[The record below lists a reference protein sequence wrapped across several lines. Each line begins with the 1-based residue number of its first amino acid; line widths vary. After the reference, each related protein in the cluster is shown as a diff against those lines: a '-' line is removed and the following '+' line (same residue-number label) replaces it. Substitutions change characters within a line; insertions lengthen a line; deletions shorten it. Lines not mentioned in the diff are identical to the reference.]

1 MAVTR
6 TVDKAGAF
14 ADYRLDFPALNR
26 SWRSLAYLDSAASA
40 QKPQAVIDA
49 MSGLM
54 ASHYANIHRG
64 LYEYSQETTSAFE
77 LARKKIASFVG
88 VKNSDEIIFT
98 GNATGAINLVAQSWG
113 RANLKEGDEI
123 ILTGME
129 HHANIV
135 PWQLLRDQIGIVI
148 KTVPVNE
155 DGQLDLDAF
164 KTLLTPRTK
173 LVGVTHVSNAL
184 GTVNNLKEIKS
195 LISKVNSE
203 IKLIVDGSQAV
214 VHRPVNIE
222 DIDCDFYVFTGHKLY
237 GPTGIGVLWGRY
249 ELLERMPPYQGGGD
263 MVERVTFEK
272 TTFKPPPAR
281 FEAGTPAIIEAVGLG
296 AAVDYISSIGM
307 EAIEAR
313 EQELLS
319 YAMEQLKQIEGLRY
333 FGAAPEKA
341 GIISFA
347 ADWGHPGDIGMILD
361 QCGVA
366 VRTGHHCCQPLMQRY
381 DIDATVRASFGLYTN
396 EEDID
401 MLVKGLQKARDMLR

>member
-26 SWRSLAYLDSAASA
+26 SGRSLAYLDSAASA